1 MPDLD
6 QGGTFRETTRI
17 YLGPSLGWSQGS
29 APPSAVITV
38 GAVGTVLVQQGTSIV
53 HVNVNGSVTVQLF
66 AARGNAAGAGQVP
79 GSYIQTVLTVN
90 DVGGYAQA
98 FPITILPAVG
108 ETISGS
114 NSFILSANYGLVTLL
129 ADVLNGG
136 WTAVNNV
143 SGAALTDAPND
154 GSAYGRQ
161 SAAWGKVVPLAGGT
175 MTGALT
181 APTVIVS
188 TTATVPTVATADNS
202 TNAASTAF
210 VKAQAYAP
218 LASPTLTGVPAG
230 PTAALG
236 TNTTQLATTAFV
248 KTAITGATFQGSPA
262 NPTGT
267 VSGSGVMMGLGGTCK
282 ITPATTGRIKVE
294 FVGTTF
300 NNTAS
305 ANNNIAFRYGTGAA
319 PANAAAPSGTVLGTA
334 LVVTT
339 LAAITG
345 TTPFVIGGI
354 VTGLTV
360 GTAYW
365 FDLVI
370 ATTAGTGSVNNLS
383 CDAFEF

>member
-1 MPDLD
+1 
-6 QGGTFRETTRI
+6 
-17 YLGPSLGWSQGS
+17 
-29 APPSAVITV
+29 
-38 GAVGTVLVQQGTSIV
+38 VLVQQGTSIV